1 MGGIDSVIPYEHWTC
16 VPPSPP
22 KNLAISSVPA
32 TGAGFSFSR
41 EIFQLTR
48 GDPLLPSIS
57 VDEDKHFETSLAQI
71 GDLDSDDMWGQFSAH
86 IPGKSMVG
94 LKRRFN
100 LLQVRF
106 NSFNPK
112 RLRRF
117 SPRRSLRNA
126 QSP

>member
-1 MGGIDSVIPYEHWTC
+1 MRAPL
-16 VPPSPP
+16 PPQEPRNFLGPGVRRS
-22 KNLAISSVPA
+22 
-32 TGAGFSFSR
+32 FSFSR

-48 GDPLLPSIS
+48 RDPLLPSIS

-100 LLQVRF
+100 LLQVSF
-106 NSFNPK
+106 NSFIQP
-112 RLRRF
+112 
-117 SPRRSLRNA
+117 
-126 QSP
+126 

>member
-1 MGGIDSVIPYEHWTC
+1 MRAPL
-16 VPPSPP
+16 PPQEPRNFLGPGVRRS
-22 KNLAISSVPA
+22 
-32 TGAGFSFSR
+32 FSFSR

-117 SPRRSLRNA
+117 LPRRSLRNA

>member
-16 VPPSPP
+16 VPRSPP
-22 KNLAISSVPA
+22 RTSQIPRSRQPPRVSL
-32 TGAGFSFSR
+32 SR

-48 GDPLLPSIS
+48 RDPLLPSIS

-100 LLQVRF
+100 LLQV
-106 NSFNPK
+106 SFNP
-112 RLRRF
+112 F
-117 SPRRSLRNA
+117 FQP
-126 QSP
+126 